1 MKKLIQQILRKA
13 YINNSLNYG
22 SFIMKYFLD
31 SSFILALIIKTDE
44 NYEKAL
50 ELIDLFNE
58 DCYINQN
65 VLNEV
70 LTLVGRKIDISAA
83 KEVYYT
89 LIDNFI
95 LLNEYSIGE
104 YNGNNFAIFEKYA
117 GINSKKTKVSFT
129 DSSIILTMKEFGIK
143 NLVSFDKEFKRVEG
157 ITLISKN

>member
-1 MKKLIQQILRKA
+1 
-13 YINNSLNYG
+13 
-22 SFIMKYFLD
+22 MKYFLD
-31 SSFILALIIKTDE
+31 LSFILALIIKTDE
-44 NYEKAL
+44 NYENAL
-50 ELIDLFNE
+50 ELVDIFNDE
-58 DCYINQN
+58 CYINFN

-70 LTLVGRKIDISAA
+70 LTLVGRKIDILAA

-104 YNGNNFAIFEKYA
+104 YNENTFAIFETYV
-117 GINSKKTKVSFT
+117 GSDSKKTKLSFT

-157 ITLISKN
+157 INIINKNLTI

>member
-1 MKKLIQQILRKA
+1 
-13 YINNSLNYG
+13 
-22 SFIMKYFLD
+22 MKYFLD

-44 NYEKAL
+44 NYENAL
-50 ELIDLFNE
+50 ELVDIFNDE
-58 DCYINQN
+58 CYINFN

-70 LTLVGRKIDISAA
+70 LTLVGRKIDILAA

-104 YNGNNFAIFEKYA
+104 YNENTFAIFETYV
-117 GINSKKTKVSFT
+117 GSNSKKTKLSFT
-129 DSSIILTMKEFGIK
+129 DSSIILAMNEFGIK

-157 ITLISKN
+157 INIINKNLTI

>member
-1 MKKLIQQILRKA
+1 
-13 YINNSLNYG
+13 
-22 SFIMKYFLD
+22 MKYFLD

-44 NYEKAL
+44 NYENAL
-50 ELIDLFNE
+50 ELVDIFNDE
-58 DCYINQN
+58 CYINYN

-70 LTLVGRKIDISAA
+70 LTLVGRKIDILAA

-104 YNGNNFAIFEKYA
+104 YNENTFAIFETYV
-117 GINSKKTKVSFT
+117 GSNSKKTKLSFT
-129 DSSIILTMKEFGIK
+129 DSSIILAMNEFGIK

-157 ITLISKN
+157 INIINKNLTI

>member
-1 MKKLIQQILRKA
+1 
-13 YINNSLNYG
+13 
-22 SFIMKYFLD
+22 MKYFLD

-44 NYEKAL
+44 NYENAL
-50 ELIDLFNE
+50 ELVDIFNDE
-58 DCYINQN
+58 CYINFN

-70 LTLVGRKIDISAA
+70 LTLVGRKIDILAA

-104 YNGNNFAIFEKYA
+104 YNENTFASCETYV
-117 GINSKKTKVSFT
+117 GSDSKKTKLSFT
-129 DSSIILTMKEFGIK
+129 DSSIILAMNEFGIK

-157 ITLISKN
+157 INIINKNLTI

>member
-1 MKKLIQQILRKA
+1 
-13 YINNSLNYG
+13 
-22 SFIMKYFLD
+22 MKYFLD

-44 NYEKAL
+44 NYENAL
-50 ELIDLFNE
+50 ELVDIFNDE
-58 DCYINQN
+58 CYINYN

-70 LTLVGRKIDISAA
+70 LTLVGRKIDILAA

-104 YNGNNFAIFEKYA
+104 YNENTFAIFETYV
-117 GINSKKTKVSFT
+117 GSNSKKIKLSFT
-129 DSSIILTMKEFGIK
+129 DSSIILAMNEFGIK

-157 ITLISKN
+157 INIINKNLTI